1 MSGMTEPHSFS
12 FSTTL
17 FTENGRTTGIVVP
30 PEAIEALDAGKK
42 PAVLVT
48 VNGFSYPSTVAVMGG
63 RSLIS
68 FSSDKRAATGLGA
81 GDPIEVTLELDTKP
95 RTVEIPDDLGAA
107 LSAAG
112 AREAFEALSPSA
124 RKAHVTSVEGAKAA
138 ATRERRVAAVVSKLG
153 F

>member
-1 MSGMTEPHSFS
+1 MTEPRTYSFA
-12 FSTTL
+12 TTL
-17 FTENGRTTGIVVP
+17 FSADGRNTGIVVP
-30 PEAIEALDAGKK
+30 PEAIDALDAGKK

-68 FSSDKRAATGLGA
+68 FSSDKRTATGLAA

-95 RTVEIPDDLGAA
+95 RTVELPDDLSAA
-107 LSAAG
+107 LAAAG
-112 AREAFEALSPSA
+112 AREAFDALSPSA
-124 RKAHVTSVEGAKAA
+124 RKAHVVSVEGAKAA
-138 ATRERRVAAVVSKLG
+138 ATRERRVAAVISKLG